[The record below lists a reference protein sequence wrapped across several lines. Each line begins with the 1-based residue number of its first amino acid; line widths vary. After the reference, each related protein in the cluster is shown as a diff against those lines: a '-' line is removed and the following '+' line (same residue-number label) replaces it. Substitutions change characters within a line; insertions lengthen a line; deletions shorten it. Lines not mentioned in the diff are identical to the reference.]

1 MELEYTYFN
10 NAVVVRLNHDEGS
23 LEDSD
28 LQSLCRNISQLLNE
42 RIDSIALDI
51 TPCRFLNSYG
61 LGELISIRNYF
72 SDIHIDCILVTEN
85 TKVLKLLDMVGMTD
99 LFTVVPDKTDIP
111 SRV

>member
-1 MELEYTYFN
+1 MTNAEARVAWPQRSISTVGVNHRISWTPFLFTYRITSYNVCYTK
-10 NAVVVRLNHDEGS
+10 
-23 LEDSD
+23 
-28 LQSLCRNISQLLNE
+28 LL
-42 RIDSIALDI
+42 R
-51 TPCRFLNSYG
+51 
-61 LGELISIRNYF
+61 RNYF